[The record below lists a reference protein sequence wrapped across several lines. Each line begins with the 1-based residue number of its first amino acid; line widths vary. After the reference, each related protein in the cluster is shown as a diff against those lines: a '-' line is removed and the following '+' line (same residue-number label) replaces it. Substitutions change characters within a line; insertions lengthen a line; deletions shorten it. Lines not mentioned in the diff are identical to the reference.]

1 LEPTAQGP
9 APLRVLV
16 ADDDRE
22 TANVLAAILRDEGHE
37 VHVAL
42 RGDEVSDIDRLMRP
56 DVVILGSA
64 SGAGRW
70 HRCSSPFRAP
80 GRTSPTG
87 ASPSW
92 STRSGDARASLAG
105 PVPIT
110 QFFATA
116 RGARLEH
123 ALGAAAA
130 RGSA

>member
-1 LEPTAQGP
+1 MASKP

-16 ADDDRE
+16 AEDDRE
-22 TANVLAAILRDEGHE
+22 TANVLAAILREGHE

-80 GRTSPTG
+80 GRTSPTDARG
-87 ASPSW
+87 EA
-92 STRSGDARASLAG
+92 SGDK
-105 PVPIT
+105 
-110 QFFATA
+110 
-116 RGARLEH
+116 
-123 ALGAAAA
+123 
-130 RGSA
+130 